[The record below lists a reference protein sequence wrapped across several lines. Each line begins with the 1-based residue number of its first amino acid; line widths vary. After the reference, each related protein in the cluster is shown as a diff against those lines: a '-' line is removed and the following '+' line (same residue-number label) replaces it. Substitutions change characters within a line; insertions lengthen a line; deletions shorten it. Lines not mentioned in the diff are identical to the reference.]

1 MRSCDVL
8 IIGGGPAGSSC
19 AWGLRASGL
28 DVVILD
34 KSAFPR
40 DKICGGWITPF
51 VLQEL
56 QIDPSEY
63 QAGRTLQPISG
74 FRVSCLGSKEIRIN
88 YRNPVSYGIRRR
100 EFDEFLVRRCG
111 AELRENVAV
120 NMVERASDGWVV
132 NREFRARL
140 LVGAGGHF
148 CPVAR
153 FVGSKASEQPVVAQ
167 EVEFLMDQAQ
177 AASCT
182 VQAESP
188 ELYFCRDLQGYGW
201 CFRKGNFLNIGLGRL
216 DQHRLSQHVA
226 DFLAFLREEQKVAF
240 DLPRRC
246 AGHAYL
252 LYGYS
257 PRQLVDDRLLLI
269 GDAAGLAYAQSGEG
283 IRPAVE
289 SGLIAADLILEAV
302 PDFSAAR
309 LQAYSSRL
317 QQRLGKDAGIA
328 ESLAKYLPRTLRNF
342 AGRMLLRDEQFCR
355 KTVVEQWFLRMND
368 GTLQTGSRKNA
379 ELSSTRLAV

>member
-8 IIGGGPAGSSC
+8 IVGGGPAGSSC

-34 KSAFPR
+34 KASFPR

-51 VLQEL
+51 VLEEL
-56 QIDPSEY
+56 QIDPAEY
-63 QAGRTLQPISG
+63 GERRTLQPISS
-74 FRVSCLGSKEIRIN
+74 FRVSSLGGPEAYIDYGK
-88 YRNPVSYGIRRR
+88 PVSYGIRRR

-120 NMVERASDGWVV
+120 KSIERSDNEWII
-132 NREFRARL
+132 NHEFRARL

-153 FVGSKASEQPVVAQ
+153 LVGSTGSEQPVVAQ
-167 EVEFLMDQAQ
+167 EVEFLMDAAQ
-177 AASCT
+177 AASCSI
-182 VQAESP
+182 QGESP

-201 CFRKGNFLNIGLGRL
+201 CFRKGDFLNIGLGRL
-216 DQHRLSQHVA
+216 DQHALSQHVA
-226 DFLAFLREEQKVAF
+226 DFLEFLRKQQKITF

-252 LYGYS
+252 LYGHS
-257 PRQLVDDRLLLI
+257 PRRLVNDGLLLI
-269 GDAAGLAYAQSGEG
+269 GDSAGLAYAQSGEG

-289 SGLIAADLILEAV
+289 SGLIAADLILEANS
-302 PDFSAAR
+302 DFAAAR
-309 LQAYSSRL
+309 LHPYTSRL
-317 QQRLGKDAGIA
+317 QQRLSKRAGVA
-328 ESLAKYLPRTLRNF
+328 ESLAKYAPRALRNF
-342 AGRMLLRDEQFCR
+342 AGRMLLRNEHFCR
-355 KTVVEQWFLRMND
+355 STVVEQWFLRMND
-368 GTLQTGSRKNA
+368 GSLQTGSHKNA
-379 ELSSTRLAV
+379 EFRSTRLAV